1 MCRAFN
7 FDRYTV
13 KDVPNAKL
21 KMRPPE
27 EDERDA
33 WCAGS
38 ERLSS
43 LIFVNFLVL
52 LISFVIY
59 F

>member
-38 ERLSS
+38 VS
-43 LIFVNFLVL
+43 IFINFFVL
-52 LISFVIY
+52 LISFIIY